1 MNKAL
6 FLSILLLS
14 SINSKLNSKSSYDY
28 SSYKSV
34 STNQALSD
42 GSITSTLSGESAV
55 YITESISIQNSN
67 INKDSGDSTKIE
79 DSELYG
85 VNSALLVQGGT
96 LAIKGGQITS
106 KVKEASVLYSTND
119 GIAVA

>member
-14 SINSKLNSKSSYDY
+14 SIDSKLNSKSSFDY

-106 KVKEASVLYSTND
+106 KAKGASALYSTND
-119 GIAVA
+119 GSYRK